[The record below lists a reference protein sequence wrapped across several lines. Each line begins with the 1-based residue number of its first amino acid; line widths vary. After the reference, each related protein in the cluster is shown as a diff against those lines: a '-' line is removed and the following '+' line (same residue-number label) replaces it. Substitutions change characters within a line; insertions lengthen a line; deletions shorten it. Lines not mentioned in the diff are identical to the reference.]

1 MSRPRATFSSSPGS
15 LMQKDISSNAV
26 IHFKINSH
34 TGTDHHQG
42 VPMFAFLHMF
52 IMCQVGAFLFLLRFS
67 LGLEIRSVSHMLK
80 ETHKICS
87 NFFDFY
93 AWKKH
98 FHSKRS
104 PFLLRTELNLF
115 FFFLW
120 TAPSQFRSNFFFLSQ
135 KKAAANLLT
144 SKSSFKPDSCIA
156 QKWMRIAL
164 KLKNSSSQ
172 LEIQTIAFHW
182 MLRQKEECFAFATA
196 NQQTSGF
203 VIVGD
208 ITYSNQSVM
217 VWSMS
222 NFSVIPKSGK
232 LGFSP
237 LPTPT
242 LVVITSKLTGVGW
255 LNPYST

>member
-115 FFFLW
+115 FFFCELPLLSSDL
-120 TAPSQFRSNFFFLSQ
+120 TFFFFLRRKQ
-135 KKAAANLLT
+135 QLTCWPQKAALNRILALPRNGWELRWN
-144 SKSSFKPDSCIA
+144 SKTH
-156 QKWMRIAL
+156 L
-164 KLKNSSSQ
+164 HN
-172 LEIQTIAFHW
+172 
-182 MLRQKEECFAFATA
+182 
-196 NQQTSGF
+196 
-203 VIVGD
+203 
-208 ITYSNQSVM
+208 
-217 VWSMS
+217 
-222 NFSVIPKSGK
+222 
-232 LGFSP
+232 
-237 LPTPT
+237 
-242 LVVITSKLTGVGW
+242 
-255 LNPYST
+255 

>member
-1 MSRPRATFSSSPGS
+1 MPEKSIFIQRDPPFFSG
-15 LMQKDISSNAV
+15 Q
-26 IHFKINSH
+26 
-34 TGTDHHQG
+34 
-42 VPMFAFLHMF
+42 
-52 IMCQVGAFLFLLRFS
+52 
-67 LGLEIRSVSHMLK
+67 
-80 ETHKICS
+80 
-87 NFFDFY
+87 
-93 AWKKH
+93 
-98 FHSKRS
+98 
-104 PFLLRTELNLF
+104 NLIYSF
-115 FFFLW
+115 FFCELPLLSSDL
-120 TAPSQFRSNFFFLSQ
+120 TFFFLSQ

>member
-1 MSRPRATFSSSPGS
+1 MSRPRATFSSRPGS

-104 PFLLRTELNLF
+104 PFFSGQNLIYS

-208 ITYSNQSVM
+208 ITYSNQSSGACQISVLFLNLGNW
-217 VWSMS
+217 VFHPFLLQHLWS
-222 NFSVIPKSGK
+222 
-232 LGFSP
+232 
-237 LPTPT
+237 
-242 LVVITSKLTGVGW
+242 
-255 LNPYST
+255 